1 MKLGKRS
8 ERRENEKTHV
18 SQKFILYFLVIAFS
32 VSFISSIVISI
43 LLACSEHDMS
53 IKVPGINID
62 ATTPERPV
70 LGQFGPI
77 STVVLLIG
85 IPLLILITLI
95 AYAFYISVEGI
106 KDKLSIF

>member
-18 SQKFILYFLVIAFS
+18 SQKIILYFLVIAFA
-32 VSFISSIVISI
+32 VSFVSSIVISV

-53 IKVPGINID
+53 INFKGISVANS
-62 ATTPERPV
+62 ENPV

-77 STVVLLIG
+77 STVILLIG

>member
-8 ERRENEKTHV
+8 ERRENEKTHI
-18 SQKFILYFLVIAFS
+18 SQKIILYFLVIAFS

-53 IKVPGINID
+53 IKLGKDFD